1 MSENENEKDK
11 NQNQKNE
18 NINMEIQRNGE
29 KKATL
34 NLSEIPNIINEV
46 TQYYGN
52 SKNGISSIFDDSL
65 MKINLNQTNLKTSFI
80 NEPISHNKEESRSS
94 LEEIQS
100 IIRNIINEHK
110 NKSIGKKGKKQKNH
124 SKRKNS
130 SIDPEIKNKIKEKDN
145 NDKNKDELI
154 YNNTTKKKHH
164 SSKKR
169 MINNFFDEEQ
179 KTEKNKMIKIKF
191 RKSEIIRPFKK
202 DGILVEDEAKKKI
215 KRKSLFSM
223 QAKSP
228 NKVDKNDIFKK
239 FFAKQNSIKKKDEKR
254 NEDKIYIN
262 NENKEKLVITVKT
275 KQETVKNYYEYMQDC
290 FQIIDLH
297 FNKTIKLQPGEPV
310 NFNFK
315 ENKKVV
321 IFELE
326 STLVSCFGD
335 NLPEE
340 INNTIGINIRPH
352 LKSSLDL
359 IQKDYNIV
367 IYSSSNKMYVDNIL
381 DFMDPDHIYFNY
393 RLYQEH
399 CFKFNINGK
408 IYYTKN
414 LNIFKNI
421 CSLKDIIIVDCSVI
435 GFGFFLEN
443 GIPIIPFYDSK
454 EDVELKIL
462 SYYLVSISSNFD
474 LRQALKRDIKLNDY
488 LQDAKKKNEKIF
500 NFSPEKNEDH
510 EKNEKIENKKSKKIT
525 KEINNVS
532 PEGGKRKTKK
542 ENKTYKNNNYIHIFK
557 GSSDSDEDK
566 KSIDN
571 KRKNQDKT
579 KKKKTE
585 TEKDKDKDKIIM
597 SKNRYFSTKLIK
609 KKTRKYINNELNRN
623 NTNIKSPKKTS
634 PCKTYKNSGKK
645 INDKNKKY
653 LNEE

>member
-1 MSENENEKDK
+1 MNIKINQLEKK
-11 NQNQKNE
+11 EKRQKN
-18 NINMEIQRNGE
+18 
-29 KKATL
+29 L
-34 NLSEIPNIINEV
+34 
-46 TQYYGN
+46 
-52 SKNGISSIFDDSL
+52 
-65 MKINLNQTNLKTSFI
+65 
-80 NEPISHNKEESRSS
+80 
-94 LEEIQS
+94 
-100 IIRNIINEHK
+100 
-110 NKSIGKKGKKQKNH
+110 

-130 SIDPEIKNKIKEKDN
+130 SIEPEIKNKIKYKDN
-145 NDKNKDELI
+145 N
-154 YNNTTKKKHH
+154 NNINKKKNH
-164 SSKKR
+164 SSRKR

-179 KTEKNKMIKIKF
+179 KPEKNKMLKIKF

-202 DGILVEDEAKKKI
+202 DGILVEDETKKKI

-223 QAKSP
+223 QEKSP
-228 NKVDKNDIFKK
+228 DKVDKNDIFNK
-239 FFAKQNSIKKKDEKR
+239 FFAKKNSIKKINEKR

-310 NFNFK
+310 NFHFK

-335 NLPEE
+335 NLSEE
-340 INNTIGINIRPH
+340 INNTIGINVRPH

-367 IYSSSNKMYVDNIL
+367 IYSSSNKIYVDNIL
-381 DFMDPDHIYFNY
+381 NSLDPEHIYFNY

-399 CFKFNINGK
+399 CFKFKINGK
-408 IYYTKN
+408 IYFTKN

-421 CSLKDIIIVDCSVI
+421 CSLKDMIIVDCSVL

-462 SYYLVSISSNFD
+462 SYYLVSISSNYD
-474 LRQALKRDIKLNDY
+474 LRKALKRDIKLNDY
-488 LQDAKKKNEKIF
+488 LEDAKKKNDKIF
-500 NFSPEKNEDH
+500 NFSPEKNEDRD
-510 EKNEKIENKKSKKIT
+510 KNEKGETKKSKKIIR
-525 KEINNVS
+525 ENNYNAS
-532 PEGGKRKTKK
+532 PEVSKRKAKK
-542 ENKTYKNNNYIHIFK
+542 ENKTCKNNNYIHIFK
-557 GSSDSDEDK
+557 GSSESEEDK
-566 KSIDN
+566 KSVDN
-571 KRKNQDKT
+571 KHKNRDKA

-585 TEKDKDKDKIIM
+585 KEKDKIIM
-597 SKNRYFSTKLIK
+597 NKNRYFSTKFIK
-609 KKTRKYINNELNRN
+609 KKTNKYVNKEFNRN

-653 LNEE
+653 INEE